1 MIVNNGFEPIVSEN
15 ARVLIL
21 GTMPGVA
28 SLLKQQYYGHPRNA
42 FWPIMAVL
50 YGINPEADYQLRKEV
65 LLSNGVA
72 VWDVLQSCSRQGSL
86 DAHIDR
92 DSIKINDFSG
102 FFAQFSFISRI
113 VFNGRMAEKLYKKY
127 VLPFLD
133 QRVAEF
139 EYQCLPSTSP
149 AYAGLS
155 LEQKIEAWKAIK
167 NVIIRV

>member
-15 ARVLIL
+15 AGLLIL

-50 YGINPEADYQLRKEV
+50 YGISPEADYQLRKEV
-65 LLSNGVA
+65 LLGNGVA

-113 VFNGRMAEKLYKKY
+113 AFNGRMAEKLYKKY
-127 VLPFLD
+127 VLPSLN

-139 EYQCLPSTSP
+139 EYQSLPSTSP

-155 LEQKIEAWKAIK
+155 LEQKIEAWKIIK
-167 NVIIRV
+167 NVDIRV